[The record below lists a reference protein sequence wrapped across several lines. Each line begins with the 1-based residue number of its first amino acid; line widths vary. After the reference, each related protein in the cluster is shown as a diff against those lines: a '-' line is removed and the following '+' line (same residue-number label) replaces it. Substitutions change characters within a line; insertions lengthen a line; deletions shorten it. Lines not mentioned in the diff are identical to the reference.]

1 MPPGLT
7 DLLNLKDISL
17 SVLVAFAVVAIFTG
31 QWIPKRTHNEVVKTI
46 REAAEAAIETNK
58 AQSAN
63 VTKLATAVEELTL
76 AQREVLELQRQIL
89 MTVRQNAPPPLTG
102 DRG

>member
-7 DLLNLKDISL
+7 ELLNLKDVSL
-17 SVLVAFAVVAIFTG
+17 SVLVALAVVAIFTG
-31 QWIPKRTHNEVVKTI
+31 QWIPKRTHNEVVQTI
-46 REAAEAAIETNK
+46 REAAQAAIETNR

-63 VTKLATAVEELTL
+63 VAKLAAAVEELTR

-89 MTVRQNAPPPLTG
+89 ATVRQNAPPPPIG